1 MSISQS
7 ASPTA
12 ESETCAI
19 CSTVPDAADRRMVC
33 AQCVDAFFAG
43 SGPVSESAEEL
54 ARRLGERFN
63 GRFAETFEGAI
74 KIATV
79 LIAAHDAETLRK
91 AAEMVRLSPK
101 RFPHYYHETDE
112 MNTADEAILVED
124 AVAAILGEGK
134 A

>member
-43 SGPVSESAEEL
+43 SKPASESAEEL
-54 ARRLGERFN
+54 ARRLGEGFN
-63 GRFAETFEGAI
+63 GRFAGTFEGAV
-74 KIATV
+74 KTVAT
-79 LIAAHDAETLRK
+79 LIAADRAEVKRE
-91 AAEMVRLSPK
+91 AADRFAAKLEECIDILPNKVEGIITGSDIERLIS
-101 RFPHYYHETDE
+101 
-112 MNTADEAILVED
+112 
-124 AVAAILGEGK
+124 AILGEGK

>member
-54 ARRLGERFN
+54 IEALESCVSVPSLDRNTFLWDSER
-63 GRFAETFEGAI
+63 AA
-74 KIATV
+74 A
-79 LIAAHDAETLRK
+79 LIAADRAETLRK
-91 AAEMVRLSPK
+91 AADRYCQCKCAWPSAEWEHPDQCECTER
-101 RFPHYYHETDE
+101 
-112 MNTADEAILVED
+112 
-124 AVAAILGEGK
+124 AAILGEGK

>member
-54 ARRLGERFN
+54 AD
-63 GRFAETFEGAI
+63 
-74 KIATV
+74 KIQNAYGICTPEHDEQAKV
-79 LIAAHDAETLRK
+79 VALIAARDSETLRK
-91 AAEMVRLSPK
+91 AADRYCQCKCAWPSAEWEHPDQCECTER
-101 RFPHYYHETDE
+101 
-112 MNTADEAILVED
+112 
-124 AVAAILGEGK
+124 AAILGEGE